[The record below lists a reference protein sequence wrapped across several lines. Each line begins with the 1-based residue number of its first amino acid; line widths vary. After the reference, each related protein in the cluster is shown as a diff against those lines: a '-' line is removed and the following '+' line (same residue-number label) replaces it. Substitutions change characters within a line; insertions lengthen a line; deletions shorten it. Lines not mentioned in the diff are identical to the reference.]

1 MIAIISFKEVH
12 EPFPFFNNGPFVC
25 LDTADWETDWF
36 KEFWKKDVPT
46 TTINNINMNNYLQ

>member
-36 KEFWKKDVPT
+36 KEFWKKRCAYY
-46 TTINNINMNNYLQ
+46 NN